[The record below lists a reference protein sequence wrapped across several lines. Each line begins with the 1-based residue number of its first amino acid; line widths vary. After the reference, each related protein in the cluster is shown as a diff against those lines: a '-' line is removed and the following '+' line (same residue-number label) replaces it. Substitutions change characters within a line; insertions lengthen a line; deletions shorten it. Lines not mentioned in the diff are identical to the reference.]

1 MFERIKLRFADI
13 DVTFADRDRA
23 IKRFEE
29 IGERGTYPVYV
40 AYGPEG
46 CGKTALLSQAKTILE
61 DYGYAVVY
69 FSPLE
74 REIEKRLSISE
85 SVKEIAKPL
94 LEVILGESGARF
106 VDKVIELSSKL
117 MKYRKKVAILA
128 DDIFQAVGLNEAESY
143 VKTFLNMIEYPSA
156 PIERIAI
163 IVASSE
169 GESKARIGRHSWS
182 FMFGLWNM
190 NIDGFRELYNQ
201 IPGEKPS
208 FEDIW
213 RLTGGNPRLLLQ
225 LYESKWNASTIIQG
239 IISVRGLR
247 SFIKSLDKTQKDVLV
262 ESLGDPDA
270 LLKRLGEAEEDD
282 KPKIFKLINEL
293 IRLNL
298 IMELP
303 FRNDFLWI
311 DLPPPKKD
319 PELGIGE
326 DYAWQTPLHRE
337 AVKLALG
344 A

>member
-1 MFERIKLRFADI
+1 MARRIKLRFGNI
-13 DVTFADRDRA
+13 DVTFVDRERA
-23 IKRFEE
+23 LKRFEE

-40 AYGPEG
+40 IYGPEG
-46 CGKTALLSQAKTILE
+46 CGKTSLLRQAKEILE

-69 FSPLE
+69 FSP
-74 REIEKRLSISE
+74 IEKEVGKRLSITE
-85 SVKEIAKPL
+85 SVKDIVKPL
-94 LEVILGESGARF
+94 LEVVLGESGARF
-106 VDKVIELSSKL
+106 VDKVIELSSRL
-117 MKYRKKVAILA
+117 MKYRKRVAILA

-182 FMFGLWNM
+182 FMFVLWNM
-190 NIDGFRELYNQ
+190 NMDGFRELYNQ
-201 IPGEKPS
+201 IPGKKPD
-208 FEDIW
+208 FDDVW

-225 LYESKWNASTIIQG
+225 LYESKWNANAIIQG
-239 IISVRGLR
+239 IISVRNLR
-247 SFIKSLDKTQKDVLV
+247 SFIKSLNKTQIEVLR
-262 ESLGDPDA
+262 ESLEDPDA
-270 LLKRLGEAEEDD
+270 LLKRLGEAEDED
-282 KPKIFKLINEL
+282 KQKILQLINEL

-311 DLPPPKKD
+311 DVPPPKKD
-319 PELGIGE
+319 LELGIGE

-337 AVKLALG
+337 VVKMVLNV
-344 A
+344 